1 MLFKQENKHIPIFF
15 DLLST
20 RNILQNQRK
29 LEENCGN
36 IVIKKGDLMSY
47 LTSIKPPN
55 LPDFAECDT
64 ESIITSLTT
73 SLGIPRNVLA
83 TQQDIKTVWSNL
95 RSTLE
100 NVKLEYR
107 HELLARMVVS
117 IRIGL
122 FSAAVNDMWNTA
134 ILALKHKVKNFGY
147 SEAASFLKRD
157 INEKKLGEIRDKE
170 LIDICVELGFLNDD
184 SYFFINNCREI
195 RNNYSSAH
203 PSNSMLDGIELNY
216 FMHQCTKH
224 ILGNDIQYEGFPV
237 SDFMNIIKQ
246 GKMDSQT
253 IETFTEKIL
262 RANDLQKSAI
272 LKMLF
277 ANYVDEKND
286 EYVRENCLIIS
297 QKTWKTYSDNAIGEI
312 LGEYSSYMIKSK
324 SKKQYSERFFEKV
337 GALELLPK
345 DKIASIVLT
354 AIKNLEEAHHGMD
367 NFYNE
372 KPFAERLASSFDKK
386 IPNPILKRYVAT
398 VALCYVGNNYGTSNS
413 AAPYYE
419 RMIKNFSLK
428 EVEQLFAV
436 IKEEREDNYLKYR
449 IENVSRCKK
458 QFKCLIGLLSKDAIP
473 LKNRTEYDNWLKK

>member
-1 MLFKQENKHIPIFF
+1 
-15 DLLST
+15 
-20 RNILQNQRK
+20 
-29 LEENCGN
+29 
-36 IVIKKGDLMSY
+36 MSY
-47 LTSIKPPN
+47 LESTQTPA
-55 LPDFAECDT
+55 LPEFSECDT

-83 TQQDIKTVWSNL
+83 TEQEIKVVWGSL
-95 RSTLE
+95 RTILE

-107 HELLARMVVS
+107 HALLARMVVS
-117 IRIGL
+117 IRMGL

-134 ILALKHKVKNFGY
+134 ILALRQKVKNFGY
-147 SEAASFLKRD
+147 SEAASFLKRE
-157 INEKKLGEIRDKE
+157 INEKKLSEIRDKE

-203 PSNSMLDGIELNY
+203 PSNSMLDGMELNY

-237 SDFMNIIKQ
+237 SEFMTIIKQ
-246 GKMDSQT
+246 DKMDEHT

-277 ANYVDEKND
+277 TNYVDETND
-286 EYVRENCLIIS
+286 EYVRENCLLIS
-297 QKTWKTYSDNAIGEI
+297 QNTWSTYSDNAIGEI
-312 LGEYSSYMIKSK
+312 LGVYSSYIIKSNT
-324 SKKQYSERFFEKV
+324 KKQYSERFFEKV
-337 GALELLPK
+337 GALDLLPK
-345 DKIASIVLT
+345 DKVASIVLS
-354 AIKNLEEAHHGMD
+354 AIKNLEEAHFGMD

-386 IPNPILKRYVAT
+386 IPSPILKRYVSV
-398 VALCYVGNNYGTSNS
+398 VALCYVGNRYGTSHS
-413 AAPYYE
+413 ASPYYE

-436 IKEEREDNYLKYR
+436 IKDTREDNYLKYR
-449 IENVSRCKK
+449 IENVDRCKK
-458 QFKCLIGLLSKDAIP
+458 QFKNLIELLSKDAVP
-473 LKNRTEYDNWLKK
+473 VKNKTEYENWLK